1 MMLQFVE
8 LPLNIIDNIMRL
20 IIENNGKILE
30 NKIIN
35 KNTIIKKVKT
45 YLC

>member
-1 MMLQFVE
+1 MYSIFIMMLLFVE

-35 KNTIIKKVKT
+35 KNKIKKK
-45 YLC
+45 